1 MVVNPGQSMATIS
14 ESRDEQNST
23 ITSWYMQSAS
33 KTGNQSEVAEM
44 NSELI
49 ERGTPQTMKNKEEG

>member
-33 KTGNQSEVAEM
+33 KTGN
-44 NSELI
+44 
-49 ERGTPQTMKNKEEG
+49 